1 MSALEALEV
10 GLCSVSL
17 NPFPVAKLL
26 LLQGIR
32 VVLGV
37 SPDRILDQI
46 VGLFVHWRVL
56 RLGSHGG
63 CAG

>member
-1 MSALEALEV
+1 MTALEAPEV

-17 NPFPVAKLL
+17 NLLPVAELL

-37 SPDRILDQI
+37 CPDRILDQI
-46 VGLFVHWRVL
+46 VGLFVLWRVL
-56 RLGSHGG
+56 RLGSQRG
-63 CAG
+63 